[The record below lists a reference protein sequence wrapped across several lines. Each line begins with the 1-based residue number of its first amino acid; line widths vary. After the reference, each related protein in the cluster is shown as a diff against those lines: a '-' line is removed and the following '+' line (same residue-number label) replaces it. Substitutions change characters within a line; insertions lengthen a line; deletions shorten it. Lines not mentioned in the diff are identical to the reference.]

1 MVKNP
6 DSNETTIL
14 ALDPSLSCTGW
25 AMCSNVVILGMI
37 QPLCLSLGRTGHPQK
52 KILNKGN
59 E

>member
-1 MVKNP
+1 
-6 DSNETTIL
+6 
-14 ALDPSLSCTGW
+14 
-25 AMCSNVVILGMI
+25 MCSNVVILGMI